1 LKSFLDETAEDL
13 VTRFGSKLKGIEI
26 IYPNK
31 RTGFHLKSALGKA
44 VGKTIWSPKAFTI
57 QQYISQLSKMHTID
71 KLSLLFELYD
81 SFKQIDRDFSYDFDS
96 FHKLGEIILSDFNE
110 IDNYLVEA
118 KQIFTN
124 IKNLHEI
131 DQKYGGLEEKQLK
144 IIKQYWQNFSI
155 EDKSREKELFLQL
168 WNILPDVYEHFT
180 KKLLL
185 KSKGY
190 EGLIY
195 KHLYRLLAQNQIN
208 DSDNIK
214 VFIGFNALNMAQKKL
229 FKYLKSK
236 GKAIFYWDND
246 SYYHNNPIQEAG
258 DFLRKNY
265 EILEENSKTVPNNFK
280 TFNKTLK
287 LIGIPGNIGQA
298 KAIPELL
305 KDFSNTEGKLV
316 KPEKTV
322 IVLPDENMLFPVLHS
337 VPDFVK
343 KLNITMGYPL
353 KNTALYS
360 LLVYFLRIQ
369 DTINNKQNEKISIYH
384 KEVLAV
390 LNHPFIKPLYPQ
402 EVEDLTSQ
410 ITNQQIVYVNN
421 ELLVSEKLAI
431 FETIFTPVASGN
443 AEDSTTK
450 MLNLLFQLFTS
461 RPERLT
467 DEKSIEDEYIY
478 HTYLSIKRL
487 HEILQQEKKNLEL
500 SFTVVFQFIRQV
512 LSNVRIPFESEST
525 DGLQVMGL
533 IETRNIDFE
542 NVIILNANEGVL
554 PSLGRPP
561 SLISESLRHAF
572 DLPVL
577 KYQDA
582 IFAYFFYRLLQ
593 RAKNIR
599 IVYDNLGSNNRSG
612 ELSRFIYQLELESGF
627 KIEKLQLNQQLKLS
641 DNQNITI
648 KKTEDII
655 TKLKDYVV
663 HQGFSKRQFTA
674 TSLDTYLN
682 CSLQF
687 YLKYIASLHEPDKVE
702 EEFSQLEMG
711 IIIHLVMELFY
722 KDIIG
727 KNGKR
732 TIEKIDLEKTDEKL
746 EYYLDKAFRQ
756 HLGIGDKSSFEY
768 TGNLL
773 IIKEVIKKYL
783 NYIISYDRHR
793 TPFDIQQL
801 EDAESFRLALQIELN
816 GKTFET
822 GLKGIIDRI
831 DKKDNHLHVIDYKTG
846 KADKEF
852 KNMEELFLT
861 DSAKRKRAVLQ
872 VFLYGL
878 LVKNSPELSKQMIN
892 PGIYDIKNMYKKD
905 FSPSIVVR
913 NGREKNELAPHDYNS
928 LISDFKRQL
937 SSLISDIFNPSLTF
951 AQTEHADNCNYCSY
965 KAICGK
971 E

>member
-1 LKSFLDETAEDL
+1 MKSFLQETAEDL
-13 VTRFGSKLKGIEI
+13 VKRYGTQLKGIEI

-31 RTGFHLKSALGKA
+31 RTGFHLKSALGSA
-44 VGKTIWSPKAFTI
+44 VGKTIWSPKSCTI
-57 QQYISQLSKMHTID
+57 QQYVSGLTKLHSID

-81 SFKQIDRDFSYDFDS
+81 SFKRVDADFSYDFDS

-118 KQIFTN
+118 NQIFTN

-131 DQKYGGLEEKQLK
+131 DQKYGGLEEDQIR
-144 IIKQYWQNFSI
+144 IIKQYWVNFSI

-168 WNILPDVYEHFT
+168 WNILPEVYEHFT

-195 KHLYRLLAQNQIN
+195 KHLIGLLPNNLAT
-208 DSDNIK
+208 DSESVK
-214 VFIGFNALNMAQKKL
+214 VFIGFNALNMAQKRL

-236 GKAIFYWDND
+236 NKAVFYWDND
-246 SYYHNNPIQEAG
+246 AYYHNNPIQEAG

-265 EILEENSKTVPNNFK
+265 EVLNEDEKLVLNNFK
-280 TFNKTLK
+280 TFNKTIK

-298 KAIPELL
+298 KALPEVL
-305 KDFSNTEGKLV
+305 KDFSDANGKL
-316 KPEKTV
+316 KAPEKTV

-337 VPDFVK
+337 IPDSVE
-343 KLNITMGYPL
+343 KLNMTMGYPL
-353 KNTALYS
+353 KNTTLYS

-369 DTINNKQNEKISIYH
+369 DNINTRQSEKINIYH

-402 EVEDLTSQ
+402 EVKD
-410 ITNQQIVYVNN
+410 ITEQVVKQQMVYVNN
-421 ELLVSEKLAI
+421 ELLVSEKLAL
-431 FETIFTPVASGN
+431 FETIFTPVASGK
-443 AEDSTTK
+443 AEDATTK
-450 MLNLLFQLFTS
+450 LLNFLFQLFTN
-461 RPERLT
+461 RPERLSNG
-467 DEKSIEDEYIY
+467 KSLEDEYIY
-478 HTYLSIKRL
+478 HTYLSVKRL
-487 HEILQQEKKNLEL
+487 HEILQQEKGNIEL

-512 LSNVRIPFESEST
+512 LSSVRIPFESEST

-593 RAKNIR
+593 RAKDIR

-641 DNQNITI
+641 DSQGIAI
-648 KKTEDII
+648 KKSDAILS
-655 TKLKDYVV
+655 KLNEFIVSKD
-663 HQGFSKRQFTA
+663 FSKRQFTA

-687 YLKYIASLHEPDKVE
+687 YFKYIASLNEPEQVE
-702 EEFSQLEMG
+702 EEFSQMEMG

-722 KDIIG
+722 KNIIEQ
-727 KNGKR
+727 KGKR
-732 TIEKIDLEKTDEKL
+732 TIEKADLENPEEKL
-746 EYYLDKAFRQ
+746 EFFLEKAFRQ
-756 HLGIGDKSSFEY
+756 HLGIAEKNIFEY

-783 NYIISYDRHR
+783 DYIITYDKKR

-801 EDAESFRLALQIELN
+801 EDAESFRASLKIELN
-816 GKTFET
+816 GKTFEA

-831 DKKDNHLHVIDYKTG
+831 DKKDSFLHVIDYKTG

-852 KNMEELFLT
+852 QSMDELFLT
-861 DSAKRKRAVLQ
+861 DSKKRKKAVLQ

-878 LVKNSPELSKQMIN
+878 LVKNNPDLAKETIY
-892 PGIYDIKNMYKKD
+892 PGIYDVKNMYKRD
-905 FSPSIVVR
+905 FSPSVVVK
-913 NGREKNELAPHDYNS
+913 NGREKTELAPHDYNS
-928 LISDFKRQL
+928 LISGFKQQL
-937 SSLISDIFNPSLTF
+937 SELIAEIFNPDIGFS
-951 AQTEHADNCNYCSY
+951 QTEHEDNCNYCSY

>member
-1 LKSFLDETAEDL
+1 MQETAEEL
-13 VTRFGSKLKGIEI
+13 VKRYGTNLKGVEI

-31 RTGFHLKSALGKA
+31 RTGFHLKSALGAA
-44 VGKTIWSPKAFTI
+44 VGKTIWSPKSFTI
-57 QQYISQLSKMHTID
+57 QQYVGQLTKLQTID

-81 SFKQIDRDFSYDFDS
+81 SFKRVDNDFSYNFDS

-118 KQIFTN
+118 SQIFTN
-124 IKNLHEI
+124 IKDLHEI
-131 DQKYGGLEEKQLK
+131 DQKYGGLEEEQIK
-144 IIKQYWQNFSI
+144 IIKQYWINFSV
-155 EDKSREKELFLQL
+155 EDKSKEKELFLRL
-168 WNILPDVYEHFT
+168 WNILPEVYEHFT

-185 KSKGY
+185 QSKGY

-195 KHLYRLLAQNQIN
+195 RHLISLLPNN
-208 DSDNIK
+208 LTTDSDNIK

-236 GKAIFYWDND
+236 NKAVLFWDND
-246 SYYHNNPIQEAG
+246 AYYHNNPIQEAG

-265 EILEENSKTVPNNFK
+265 EVLGENSKNIPNNFK
-280 TFNKTLK
+280 TFNKHFK

-298 KAIPELL
+298 KAITELL
-305 KDFSNTEGKLV
+305 KDFSDEKGVLKN
-316 KPEKTV
+316 PEKTV

-337 VPDFVK
+337 VPDSVG

-360 LLVYFLRIQ
+360 LLTYFLRIQ
-369 DTINNKQNEKISIYH
+369 DNINNRPTGKISIYH
-384 KEVLAV
+384 KEVLAI
-390 LNHPFIKPLYPQ
+390 LNHPFIKPLYPR
-402 EVEDLTSQ
+402 EVKDISDQ
-410 ITNQQIVYVNN
+410 VIGQQMVYVSN
-421 ELLVSEKLAI
+421 ELLVNENLEL
-431 FETIFTPVASGN
+431 FETIFTPVATGK

-450 MLNLLFQLFTS
+450 LLNLLFQLFVS
-461 RPERLT
+461 RAERQT
-467 DEKSIEDEYIY
+467 GGKSVEDEYIY
-478 HTYLSIKRL
+478 HTYLSVKRL
-487 HEILQQEKKNLEL
+487 HEILQQEKGNIEL
-500 SFTVVFQFIRQV
+500 SFAVVFQFIRQV
-512 LSNVRIPFESEST
+512 LSSVRIPFESEST

-627 KIEKLQLNQQLKLS
+627 AMEKLQLNQQLKLS
-641 DNQNITI
+641 ENKAITI
-648 KKTEDII
+648 KKTKAILAILNDFVAE
-655 TKLKDYVV
+655 KG
-663 HQGFSKRQFTA
+663 HSKRQFTA

-687 YLKYIASLHEPDKVE
+687 YFKYIASLNEPQKVE

-722 KDIIG
+722 KDLIEKKG
-727 KNGKR
+727 TR
-732 TIEKIDLEKTDEKL
+732 TIEKKDLEKPGEKL
-746 EYYLDKAFRQ
+746 EFFLEKAFRK
-756 HLGIGDKSSFEY
+756 HLGVADSNVFEY

-773 IIKEVIKKYL
+773 IIREVIKKYL
-783 NYIISYDRHR
+783 GYIIAFDRGR

-801 EDAESFRLALQIELN
+801 EDAESFKAVLKVELN
-816 GKTFET
+816 DKVFEA

-831 DKKDNHLHVIDYKTG
+831 DKKDNQLHVIDYKTG

-852 KNMEELFLT
+852 KSMEDLFLA
-861 DSAKRKRAVLQ
+861 DSIKRKKAVLQ

-878 LVKNSPELSKQMIN
+878 LVKNNSELAKEIIY
-892 PGIYDIKNMYKKD
+892 PGIYDVKNMYKKD
-905 FSPSIVVR
+905 FSPSLVVK
-913 NGREKNELAPHDYNS
+913 NGREKNKLAPHDYNS
-928 LISDFKRQL
+928 LIGAFKSEL
-937 SSLISDIFNPSLTF
+937 SSVIARIFDTEIPFS
-951 AQTEHADNCNYCSY
+951 QTEYEDNCNYCGY
-965 KAICGK
+965 RAICGK

>member
-1 LKSFLDETAEDL
+1 LKSFLQETAEDL
-13 VTRFGSKLKGIEI
+13 VKRYGVQLKGIEI

-31 RTGFHLKSALGKA
+31 RTGFHLKSALGAA
-44 VGKTIWSPKAFTI
+44 VGKTIWSPKSFTI
-57 QQYISQLSKMHTID
+57 QQYVSKLTKLHTID

-81 SFKQIDRDFSYDFDS
+81 SFKRVDTNFSYDFDS

-118 KQIFTN
+118 NQIFTN

-131 DQKYGGLEEKQLK
+131 DQKYGGLEEEQIK
-144 IIKQYWQNFSI
+144 IIKQYWINFSI

-168 WNILPDVYEHFT
+168 WNILPEVYEHFT

-195 KHLYRLLAQNQIN
+195 KHLIGLLPDNLTN
-208 DSDNIK
+208 DSDNVK

-229 FKYLKSK
+229 FRYLKSK
-236 GKAIFYWDND
+236 NKAIFYWDND
-246 SYYHNNPIQEAG
+246 AYYHNNPIQEAG

-265 EILEENSKTVPNNFK
+265 EVLSEDKKLVPNNFK
-280 TFNKTLK
+280 TYNKTIK

-298 KAIPELL
+298 KALPELL
-305 KDFSNTEGKLV
+305 KDFSDENGKL
-316 KPEKTV
+316 KAPEKTV

-337 VPDFVK
+337 IPDSVE

-369 DTINNKQNEKISIYH
+369 DNINNRQTEKISIYH
-384 KEVLAV
+384 KEVLSV

-402 EVEDLTSQ
+402 EVKDISEQ
-410 ITNQQIVYVNN
+410 IVDQQMVYVNN
-421 ELLVSEKLAI
+421 ELLVSEKLAL
-431 FETIFTPVASGN
+431 FETIFTPVASGK
-443 AEDSTTK
+443 AEDATTK
-450 MLNLLFQLFTS
+450 LLNLLFQLFTN

-467 DEKSIEDEYIY
+467 NEKSLEDEYLY
-478 HTYLSIKRL
+478 HTYLSVKRL
-487 HEILQQEKKNLEL
+487 HEILQQEKGNIEL
-500 SFTVVFQFIRQV
+500 SFGVVFQFIRQV
-512 LSNVRIPFESEST
+512 LSGVRIPFESEST

-593 RAKNIR
+593 RTKNVR

-627 KIEKLQLNQQLKLS
+627 EIEKLQLNQQLKLS
-641 DNQNITI
+641 DSQAISI
-648 KKTEDII
+648 KKTEAILS
-655 TKLKDYVV
+655 KLNEFIVNK
-663 HQGFSKRQFTA
+663 GFSKRQFTA

-687 YLKYIASLHEPDKVE
+687 YFKYIASLHEPEQVE
-702 EEFSQLEMG
+702 EEFSQMEMG

-722 KDIIG
+722 KNII
-727 KNGKR
+727 KRKGKR
-732 TIEKIDLEKTDEKL
+732 TIEKSDLEDPEEKL
-746 EYYLDKAFRQ
+746 EFFLEKAFRQ
-756 HLGIGDKSSFEY
+756 HLGIAEKNIFEY

-783 NYIISYDRHR
+783 DYIITYDRKR

-801 EDAESFRLALQIELN
+801 EDAESFRASLKVNLN

-831 DKKDNHLHVIDYKTG
+831 DKKDNFLHVIDYKTG

-852 KNMEELFLT
+852 QSMEELFLN
-861 DSAKRKRAVLQ
+861 DSGKRKKAVLQ

-878 LVKNSPELSKQMIN
+878 LVKNNPDLAKETIY
-892 PGIYDIKNMYKKD
+892 PGIYDVKNMYKRD
-905 FSPSIVVR
+905 FSPSVVVKS
-913 NGREKNELAPHDYNS
+913 GRDKTELAPHDYNS
-928 LISDFKRQL
+928 LISGFKDQL
-937 SSLISDIFNPSLTF
+937 SALIAEIFNPDIDFS
-951 AQTEHADNCNYCSY
+951 QTEHEDNCNYCSY
-965 KAICGK
+965 RAICGK